1 MVSKS
6 TAVRVRWSDIVFLKK
21 IKKYRETYD
30 VIINKLIDQ
39 CTQVIEKVED
49 DIFEPYEIFVI
60 KMTDGTKERLD
71 MIAREKILSR
81 SEVLRKLIQAKAEGL
96 C

>member
-6 TAVRVRWSDIVFLKK
+6 TAVRISFSNINFLKK
-21 IKKYRETYD
+21 MKKYRETYD
-30 VIINKLIDQ
+30 LVINKLIDQ
-39 CTQVIEKVED
+39 CVQVIDQVEE

-71 MIAREKILSR
+71 EIAKEKRMTR
-81 SEVLRKLIQAKAEGL
+81 SEVLRKLVQSKAKGL

>member
-6 TAVRVRWSDIVFLKK
+6 TAVRIRWSDIVFLKK

-30 VIINKLIDQ
+30 IIINKLIDECVQ
-39 CTQVIEKVED
+39 FIDQVED
-49 DIFEPYEIFVI
+49 DIFEPYEIFTV

-71 MIAREKILSR
+71 IIAREKILSR
-81 SEVLRKLIQAKAEGL
+81 SEVLRRLIQAKAKGL

>member
-6 TAVRVRWSDIVFLKK
+6 TAVRISFSSINFLKK
-21 IKKYRETYD
+21 MKKYRETYD
-30 VIINKLIDQ
+30 LIINKLIDQ
-39 CTQVIEKVED
+39 CVQVIDQVEE
-49 DIFEPYEIFVI
+49 DIYEPYEIFVI

-71 MIAREKILSR
+71 EIANEKRMTR
-81 SEVLRKLIQAKAEGL
+81 SEVLRKLVQSKAKGL

>member
-6 TAVRVRWSDIVFLKK
+6 TAVRISFSNINFLKK
-21 IKKYRETYD
+21 MKKYRETYD
-30 VIINKLIDQ
+30 LIINKLIDQ
-39 CTQVIEKVED
+39 CVQVIDQVEE

-71 MIAREKILSR
+71 EIAKEKRMTR
-81 SEVLRKLIQAKAEGL
+81 SELLRKLIQSKAKGL

>member
-6 TAVRVRWSDIVFLKK
+6 TAVRISFSNINFLKK
-21 IKKYRETYD
+21 MKKYRETYD
-30 VIINKLIDQ
+30 LIINKLIDQ
-39 CTQVIEKVED
+39 CVQVIDQVEE

-71 MIAREKILSR
+71 EIAKEKRMTR
-81 SEVLRKLIQAKAEGL
+81 SEVLRKLVQSKAKGL

>member
-6 TAVRVRWSDIVFLKK
+6 TAVRISFSNINFLKK
-21 IKKYRETYD
+21 MKKYRETYD
-30 VIINKLIDQ
+30 LVINKLIDQ
-39 CTQVIEKVED
+39 CVQVIDQVEE
-49 DIFEPYEIFVI
+49 DIYEPYEIFVI

-71 MIAREKILSR
+71 EIATEKRMTR
-81 SEVLRKLIQAKAEGL
+81 SEVLRKLVQSKAKGL

>member
-6 TAVRVRWSDIVFLKK
+6 TAVRISFSNINFLKK
-21 IKKYRETYD
+21 MKKYRETYD
-30 VIINKLIDQ
+30 LIINKLIDQ
-39 CTQVIEKVED
+39 CVQVIDQVEE
-49 DIFEPYEIFVI
+49 DIYEPYEIFVI

-71 MIAREKILSR
+71 EIAKEKRMTR
-81 SEVLRKLIQAKAEGL
+81 SELLRKLIQSKAKGL

>member
-1 MVSKS
+1 MVART
-6 TAVRVRWSDIVFLKK
+6 TAVRLGWSNVTFLKK
-21 IKKYRETYD
+21 MKKNRETYD
-30 VIINKLIDQ
+30 ILINKLIDE
-39 CTQVIEKVED
+39 CVQVIDQVED
-49 DIFEPYEIFVI
+49 DIFEPYEVFAI

-81 SEVLRKLIQAKAEGL
+81 SEVLRKLIQAKAKGL

>member
-6 TAVRVRWSDIVFLKK
+6 TAVRISFSSINFLKK
-21 IKKYRETYD
+21 IKRNKETYD
-30 VIINKLIDQ
+30 IVINKLIDE
-39 CTQVIEKVED
+39 CTKVIDQVEED
-49 DIFEPYEIFVI
+49 IYEPYEIFVI

-71 MIAREKILSR
+71 EIANEKRMTR
-81 SEVLRKLIQAKAEGL
+81 SEVLRKLVQSKAKGL

>member
-6 TAVRVRWSDIVFLKK
+6 TAVRISFSSINFLKK
-21 IKKYRETYD
+21 MKKYRETYD
-30 VIINKLIDQ
+30 LIINKLIDQ
-39 CTQVIEKVED
+39 CVQVIDQVEE
-49 DIFEPYEIFVI
+49 DIYEPYEIFVI

-71 MIAREKILSR
+71 EIANEKRMTR
-81 SEVLRKLIQAKAEGL
+81 SEVLRKLIQSKAKGL

>member
-6 TAVRVRWSDIVFLKK
+6 TAVRISFSSINFLKK
-21 IKKYRETYD
+21 IKRNKETYD
-30 VIINKLIDQ
+30 LVINKLIDE
-39 CTQVIEKVED
+39 CTQVIDQVEE
-49 DIFEPYEIFVI
+49 DIYEPYEIFVI

-71 MIAREKILSR
+71 EIAKDKLSNR
-81 SEVLRKLIQAKAEGL
+81 SEVLRRLIQAKAKGL